1 MKLSFTT
8 LDVFASAPFK
18 GNPLAVVQVPARVSD
33 QLSEAQKQQIAK
45 EFNLSETVF
54 LHEVEKGATK
64 AVYDIF
70 SPLSRMT
77 FAGHPTIGSA
87 VYVMALA
94 RERFPEVKTLETL
107 AGDIPIE
114 YNVSSRVA
122 SVTVPHNVHI
132 HQKMLP
138 HPSPQNDPS
147 GSGSVPV
154 VSIVKG
160 MAFNLVPLAN
170 LAVLGSVSVGL
181 IPLPDLYKSPHL
193 DSFDGWNNGLH
204 GTMYYVDTTSS
215 VKPSDSDAGFHKVLR
230 TRSIAS
236 REDPGTGSASSA
248 LCCYLALQMP
258 RDLGSGPLK
267 FHLIQG
273 VEMGRRCDIYV
284 NVFKTND
291 GNGIEKVDLQGSAV
305 KNMEGFFEVELP

>member
-1 MKLSFTT
+1 MSC
-8 LDVFASAPFK
+8 
-18 GNPLAVVQVPARVSD
+18 
-33 QLSEAQKQQIAK
+33 QLNEAQKQQIAK

-54 LHEVEKGATK
+54 LHEVEKGATR

-87 VYVMALA
+87 IYAMTFA
-94 RERFPEVKTLETL
+94 REKFPDVKILDTL
-107 AGDIPIE
+107 AGEIPIE
-114 YNVSSRVA
+114 YDLKSKA
-122 SVTVPHNVHI
+122 ATVTVPHSIHL

-138 HPSPQNDPS
+138 HPFPQNDPS
-147 GSGSVPV
+147 GVGSVPII
-154 VSIVKG
+154 SIVKG

-193 DSFDGWNNGLH
+193 DSFDGWNDGLH

-215 VKPSDSDAGFHKVLR
+215 AKSSGPDADFHRVLR

-248 LCCYLALQMP
+248 LCCYLALRMP

-273 VEMGRRCDIYV
+273 LRWVGDATSMSIFSELAMVMRSSESIY
-284 NVFKTND
+284 
-291 GNGIEKVDLQGSAV
+291 KVRLSRTWKV
-305 KNMEGFFEVELP
+305 PSR